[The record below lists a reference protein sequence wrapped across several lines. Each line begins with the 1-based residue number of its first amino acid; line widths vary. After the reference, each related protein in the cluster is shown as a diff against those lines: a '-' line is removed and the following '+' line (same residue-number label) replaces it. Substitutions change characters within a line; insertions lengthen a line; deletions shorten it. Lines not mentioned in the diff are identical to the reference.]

1 MTLSISRLSSGTPY
15 HIKIANAHHQEESSR
30 TEHGRISEHIR
41 PTLDVWHRLE
51 EKKYLK
57 NVRY

>member
-1 MTLSISRLSSGTPY
+1 LSSGTPY
-15 HIKIANAHHQEESSR
+15 HIKIANADHQAESSR
-30 TEHGRISEHIR
+30 TEHGRIKEHIR

-51 EKKYLK
+51 ENKYLK